1 MQAIACKRGSAV
13 QRLLARWFPTVR
25 SMVGVVLTAVVAAC
39 TDATVPS
46 VGDLDVVLAVRD
58 DTVNFQAI
66 STFAMPDTVLHL
78 DELLGIG
85 GPVLDRSH
93 DAEILAQVALNFE
106 QRGYQRELDPANHRP
121 DLIVLVMATASTQ
134 VSAWVSYP
142 WFSFWGFYP
151 GWAFFPGFTTAWGV
165 TYPWAPVASAFVWRQ
180 GTLLVDA
187 IDTRRIDVQAKHINS
202 VWAGAVN
209 GVLQQD
215 PSQPNRVVVGIDE
228 MFVLSPYLHTNGVS
242 P

>member
-1 MQAIACKRGSAV
+1 MPAIACTRGSAV
-13 QRLLARWFPTVR
+13 QRVLCRILPFVRRTLGLSALA
-25 SMVGVVLTAVVAAC
+25 MLAVEC
-39 TDATVPS
+39 TDTTVPS
-46 VGDLDVVLAVRD
+46 IGDLDVVLAVRD
-58 DTVNFQAI
+58 DTVNFQAM

-85 GPVLDRSH
+85 GPVLDRSQ
-93 DAEILAQVALNFE
+93 DAEILNQVATNFE
-106 QRGYQRELDPANHRP
+106 QRGYVRVLDVTNHRP
-121 DLIVLVMATASTQ
+121 DLIVLVMATASTN

-187 IDTRRIDVQAKHINS
+187 IDTRRIDVAAKHINS

-209 GVLQQD
+209 GVLEAD
-215 PSQPNRVVVGIDE
+215 PSQPNRLIGRIDE
-228 MFVLSPYLHTNGVS
+228 MFILSPYLHH
-242 P
+242 